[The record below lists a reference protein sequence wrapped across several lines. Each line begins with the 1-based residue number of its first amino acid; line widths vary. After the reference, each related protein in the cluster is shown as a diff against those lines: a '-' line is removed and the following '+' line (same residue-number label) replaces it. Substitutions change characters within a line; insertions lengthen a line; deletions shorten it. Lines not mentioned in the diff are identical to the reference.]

1 VKIVMPRRLKWLTGD
16 VRMLHRLPEF
26 SARPD
31 VADPS
36 ARSRLPRMT
45 LLAVGLVLLSGC
57 SALSGK
63 DPLAAND
70 SAGLP
75 EACIFPREGDANQW
89 LRAAAQVVE
98 ARGYKIRE
106 SEQAL
111 GVVTGERKVDQP
123 GLGAI
128 DGPFGS
134 RIGFSVGYGVA
145 AGNDFGVGVGNDT
158 FRDDPISF
166 ERISLVAPDERVRV
180 IRDEQVIN
188 QGGYVID
195 ARPHNDS
202 DSCRQIERQLQA
214 ALAGRDPREVR

>member
-1 VKIVMPRRLKWLTGD
+1 
-16 VRMLHRLPEF
+16 MLPRLPELPT
-26 SARPD
+26 RPGETG
-31 VADPS
+31 PIS
-36 ARSRLPRMT
+36 RSRLSRLT
-45 LLAVGLVLLSGC
+45 LLAMGLMLLSGC

-75 EACIFPREGDANQW
+75 EACVFPREGDANQW

-106 SEQAL
+106 SEQTL

-128 DGPFGS
+128 EGPFGS

-145 AGNDFGVGVGNDT
+145 AGDDFGVGIASDR